1 MMLGAVS
8 ALREPALLGEGAH
21 IALVSPSGPLGGPHE
36 LEHAIESATSLGW
49 RVSVGQHALARD
61 GYFAGSDADR
71 AQDLV
76 AAMLD
81 DDIDAIWCLRG
92 GYGAMRLLPQVQDAL
107 DRTRGRV
114 RPQALI
120 GYSDIT
126 ALHAAWQRAGLVS
139 YHGPTARAS
148 LTAFT
153 RAAFVSAV
161 QEATPG
167 VTPLVAPHTTCMV
180 SGLATGKLAG
190 GNLAL
195 VAALCGTPWAMD
207 FRGAIVILEDIDE
220 ATYRIDRMLTQLRLA
235 GAFDG
240 CAGLAFGQFTNCLD
254 TTSDGSRS
262 LDLVL
267 QDVAEALH
275 VPALRGIPVGH
286 IEDQWT
292 LPFGARA
299 TLDADAGTLAVHR
312 VGPTSP

>member
-1 MMLGAVS
+1 MDS
-8 ALREPALLGEGAH
+8 AA
-21 IALVSPSGPLGGPHE
+21 
-36 LEHAIESATSLGW
+36 SLGW
-49 RVSVGQHALARD
+49 RVTVGRHALARD

-126 ALHAAWQRAGLVS
+126 ALHAAWQRAGWVS

-153 RAAFVSAV
+153 RASFVSTV
-161 QEATPG
+161 QDGSPG
-167 VTPLVAPHTTCMV
+167 RTPLVAPQAIRMAAG
-180 SGLATGKLAG
+180 SATGKLAG

-207 FRGAIVILEDIDE
+207 FRGAIVVLEDIDE

-240 CAGLAFGQFTNCLD
+240 CVGVAFGQFTNCPD

-267 QDVAEALH
+267 RDVAEALQ
-275 VPALRGIPVGH
+275 VPTLSGIPVGH

-292 LPFGARA
+292 LPLGALA
-299 TLDADAGTLAVHR
+299 TLDADAGTLAIHR
-312 VGPTSP
+312 VGPASP